1 MEGRRS
7 TRCWLAVETD
17 PDWVSAFADGDYTT
31 NVGLEDVTHGR
42 AWIANEF
49 DGAPLDPE
57 HGGPA
62 APVLLEERE
71 VVGGLALTPQ
81 DEPGSCEVYGYHNYG
96 DPQGSSAPKAT
107 GCARGADRVAGWR
120 GLTA

>member
-1 MEGRRS
+1 M
-7 TRCWLAVETD
+7 
-17 PDWVSAFADGDYTT
+17 SAFADGDYTT
-31 NVGLEDVTHGR
+31 NMGLEDVTHGR